1 MFCSVTN
8 DVYAR
13 MLQQTIADGK
23 TKKKKKEKK
32 ETTFASTKRMSE
44 GRKFSQ
50 N

>member
-1 MFCSVTN
+1 MFTLECYN
-8 DVYAR
+8 KPLL
-13 MLQQTIADGK
+13 MGK
-23 TKKKKKEKK
+23 QKKKERKK